1 MEKDVSAQKLWII
14 SLIIYEGLVDTKKAE
29 RLVETGDVK
38 IEPNHNYGNVSGMCG
53 ATSASLPFFNTNGG
67 LFYGVRS

>member
-1 MEKDVSAQKLWII
+1 MPAPKLSII
-14 SLIIYEGLVDTKKAE
+14 SLIIYEGLADTPKKAE
-29 RLVETGDVK
+29 RLVETGDLK
-38 IEPNHNYGNVSGMCG
+38 IEPNHNYDNVSGMCG